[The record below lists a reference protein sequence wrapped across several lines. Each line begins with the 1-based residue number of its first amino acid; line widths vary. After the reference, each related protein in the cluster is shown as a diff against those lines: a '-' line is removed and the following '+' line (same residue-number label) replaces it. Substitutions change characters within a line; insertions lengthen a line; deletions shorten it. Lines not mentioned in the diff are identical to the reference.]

1 MSAGKLREVPDG
13 SVIFSQG
20 DAADGM
26 YVILT
31 GKIRIYREQDGN
43 ETTLAILKPGE
54 FFGEMSIF
62 DKKPR
67 SASAQAVGDTELKVI
82 DPSEF
87 ALMVSDPIVWSIL
100 EKMSFRIRETDEALE
115 KLSVQDTIRREHLAS
130 LPLRSN
136 PYL

>member
-1 MSAGKLREVPDG
+1 MSTGRRREVPDG
-13 SVIFSQG
+13 HVIFSQG

-26 YVILT
+26 YVILG
-31 GKIRIYREQDGN
+31 GKVRIYREQDGN

-67 SASAQAVGDTELKVI
+67 SASAQAVGDAELKII

-87 ALMVSDPIVWSIL
+87 ARMVSDPIVWSIL
-100 EKMSFRIRETDEALE
+100 EKMSSRIRETDEALE
-115 KLSVQDTIRREHLAS
+115 KLSVQDTIRREHLAT